1 MRFEGKGVSWFGGR
15 GLSTALLHMRP
26 STVQARSMSL
36 DRTRDGPFARLAK
49 EADILWKYGGRPDD
63 ITVVVAVV
71 SPTAPAMPFRC
82 VAPTATSG
90 TSKGVPPSTGV
101 PEPLA
106 GHTCPED
113 VLADAIQ
120 RWHSSMS

>member
-1 MRFEGKGVSWFGGR
+1 
-15 GLSTALLHMRP
+15 
-26 STVQARSMSL
+26 MSL

-71 SPTAPAMPFRC
+71 TPTAPAMPYRY
-82 VAPTATSG
+82 VAPTAASTNTSTG
-90 TSKGVPPSTGV
+90 LLPSTCA

-113 VLADAIQ
+113 VLAYAIQ
-120 RWHSSMS
+120 RSHSNDAMSSN

>member
-1 MRFEGKGVSWFGGR
+1 
-15 GLSTALLHMRP
+15 
-26 STVQARSMSL
+26 MSL

-71 SPTAPAMPFRC
+71 TPTAPAMPYRC
-82 VAPTATSG
+82 VAPTATSTN
-90 TSKGVPPSTGV
+90 TSKGVLPA

-113 VLADAIQ
+113 VMADAIR
-120 RWHSSMS
+120 RWHSNMS